1 VVGVAAPLTF
11 PEQIGTLAP
20 RAAAGSHEPRHRYRI
35 YFADGSVGTRFYDE
49 PLRLGEQIVEAGPRL
64 YVISEIRQEPD
75 HGSLGRAS
83 VVEATAA
90 AA

>member
-1 VVGVAAPLTF
+1 VAAQLTLS
-11 PEQIGTLAP
+11 EQIGTLAP
-20 RAAAGSHEPRHRYRI
+20 RAAAGSREQRHRYRI

-49 PLRLGEQIVEAGPRL
+49 PLRLGQQLIEAGPRL

-83 VVEATAA
+83 VVEATAVA
-90 AA
+90 A